1 LQHTVTQMLAE
12 AVSLEEVAPKILLK
26 LTEFS
31 GENRI
36 ESLTSAAGEA
46 ILHG

>member
-1 LQHTVTQMLAE
+1 VRSDFRSSFWPWQF
-12 AVSLEEVAPKILLK
+12 SGRILK

-31 GENRI
+31 GENRV